1 MWIVKKLATSLS
13 STQPAQNYFYNSLSV
28 TFYLNLGTWF
38 GPKSI
43 DFLWKYK
50 SRLAATKWNLCDLKV
65 QMSKSESLPL
75 LWYLYSINP
84 SWLLMYVIQL
94 YIWMYAVVYLNTNPQ
109 ATYFPNLDWHFQMT
123 NPLSNNCTIQYLFC
137 ILAPFD
143 PYGLLCT
150 VWLADTQSFCMR

>member
-1 MWIVKKLATSLS
+1 MITRLELA
-13 STQPAQNYFYNSLSV
+13 
-28 TFYLNLGTWF
+28 LNMPILALLIYQT
-38 GPKSI
+38 
-43 DFLWKYK
+43 WKYK
-50 SRLAATKWNLCDLKV
+50 SGLMRQNETCVIWRSRCLKV
-65 QMSKSESLPL
+65 KASLFFGIFNQPFL
-75 LWYLYSINP
+75 ATNVCNTAT
-84 SWLLMYVIQL
+84 YV
-94 YIWMYAVVYLNTNPQ
+94 WMYAVYLNTNPQ